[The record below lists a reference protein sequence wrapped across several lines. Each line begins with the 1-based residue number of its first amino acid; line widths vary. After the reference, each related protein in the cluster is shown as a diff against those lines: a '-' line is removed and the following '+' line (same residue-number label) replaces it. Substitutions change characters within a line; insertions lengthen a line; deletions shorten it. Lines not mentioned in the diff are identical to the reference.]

1 MQTTKLSLCACIVAV
16 MTFALSAPVT
26 AADKAGEQQK
36 LEEAFKAADK
46 NNDGKLTADEA
57 KGMPRVSKN
66 FDRVDANKDGFVT
79 LDEIKAMRK

>member
-46 NNDGKLTADEA
+46 NGDGKLTADEA

-79 LDEIKAMRK
+79 LDEIKAIRK